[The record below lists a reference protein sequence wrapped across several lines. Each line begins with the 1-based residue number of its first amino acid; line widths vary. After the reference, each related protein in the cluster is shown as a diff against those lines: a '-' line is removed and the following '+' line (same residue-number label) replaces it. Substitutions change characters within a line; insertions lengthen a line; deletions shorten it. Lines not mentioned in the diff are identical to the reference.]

1 MKNNKVFLLSMTGFL
16 LVGIIV
22 LIVGFALS
30 GADIISFLSSTYAIW
45 CYVALGIWLIVL
57 VIFLIQDKIKKL

>member
-1 MKNNKVFLLSMTGFL
+1 MKKNKVFLLSMTGFL

-30 GADIISFLSSTYAIW
+30 GADIIGFLSSTYAIW

>member
-16 LVGIIV
+16 LVGIVV

-30 GADIISFLSSTYAIW
+30 GADIIAFLSSTYAIW